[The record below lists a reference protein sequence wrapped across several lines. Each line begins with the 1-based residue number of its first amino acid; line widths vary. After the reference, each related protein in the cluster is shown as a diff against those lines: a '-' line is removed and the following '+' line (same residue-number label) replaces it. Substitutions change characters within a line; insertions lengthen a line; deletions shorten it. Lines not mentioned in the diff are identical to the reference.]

1 MRETL
6 YDESHYRPPEL
17 EHAWGER
24 LHLLDDPLA
33 LGFLARLGSPNVTQ
47 PEVGRLLRRL
57 YEGLAWAVIA
67 AEFPRGVGSITTRM
81 ATAHPG
87 AAYEGTIIDPRAA
100 AVTVGI
106 ARGGTVPSQIVYELL
121 NEVLEPSLVRQD
133 HLVMSRVL
141 DAEGKVTGVE
151 FLGSKAG
158 RDVAGRYILI
168 PDPMGATGGSMSA
181 AVDHYKRNLD
191 GTPARII
198 AMHLIV
204 TPEYCRRMIAD
215 HPDVVVYALRYD
227 RGLSPAAAFGQPPGT
242 SPDERGL
249 DAHDYIVPG
258 AGGLGEVLNNAWI

>member
-6 YDESHYRPPEL
+6 YESSRYRAPEL
-17 EHAWGER
+17 AHAWGEN

-57 YEGLAWAVIA
+57 YERLAWTVIA
-67 AEFPRGVGSITTRM
+67 AEFPRAAQTITTRM
-81 ATAHPG
+81 AAAHPG
-87 AAYEGTIIDPRAA
+87 AAFEGTVVDPRAA

-141 DAEGKVTGVE
+141 DADGRVTGVE

-158 RDVAGRYILI
+158 RDVAGRYVLI

-181 AVDHYKRNLD
+181 AVEHYKRHLD
-191 GTPARII
+191 GRPARIV

-204 TPEYCRRMIAD
+204 TPEYCRRIAAD
-215 HPDVVVYALRYD
+215 HPDLVVYALRYD
-227 RGLSPAAAFGQPPGT
+227 RGLSPAEVFALPPGA
-242 SPDERGL
+242 SPEERGL
-249 DAHDYIVPG
+249 DNHDYIVPG